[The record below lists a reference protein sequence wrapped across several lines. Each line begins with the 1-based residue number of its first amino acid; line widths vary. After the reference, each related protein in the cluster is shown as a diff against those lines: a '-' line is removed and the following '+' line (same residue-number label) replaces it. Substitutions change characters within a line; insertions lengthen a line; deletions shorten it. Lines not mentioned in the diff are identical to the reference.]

1 MNIFCARKSGVA
13 TLLLGLLFYANIT
26 YAVTG
31 SQLYEFCT
39 SKSDNS
45 KIFCDGVIFGNA
57 EGLQVMNRISFQRY
71 PKMFNEK
78 LYCIPKEAPPRD
90 IVDTVVKFLN
100 DHPEERYQAT
110 AFITLMALS
119 RAFPCK

>member
-1 MNIFCARKSGVA
+1 MNIFCARKSRVA

-71 PKMFNEK
+71 P
-78 LYCIPKEAPPRD
+78 
-90 IVDTVVKFLN
+90 
-100 DHPEERYQAT
+100 
-110 AFITLMALS
+110 
-119 RAFPCK
+119 